1 MRNVFFTRLKSRIGS
16 FRRRESGAATVEFAL
31 IFPAYI
37 FVFLSAFEVGLAN
50 IRMVM
55 IERASDLAVRALR
68 LNTGNP
74 PSYNDIKTAVCNA
87 AGIIP
92 ECMDFIQ
99 IELQPVSTTTWNLL
113 DNNADC
119 IDRAST
125 IDPVVAFSNGQQNEL
140 MIVRVCA
147 VVDPIFPAMG
157 MGLIMPK
164 DETGGY
170 RLVASTAFVN
180 EPD

>member
-1 MRNVFFTRLKSRIGS
+1 MLLRVLERIGTTWRQ
-16 FRRRESGAATVEFAL
+16 FGRREDGAATVESAL

-37 FVFLSAFEVGLAN
+37 FVFLSAFEIGLAN

-74 PSYNDIKTAVCNA
+74 PNYGEIKTAVCNA

-92 ECMDFIQ
+92 NCMDVIQ
-99 IELQPVSTTTWNLL
+99 VELQPVSTDTWALL
-113 DNNADC
+113 DNNAQC

-125 IDPVVAFSNGQQNEL
+125 IDPVVSFENGQQNEL
-140 MIVRVCA
+140 MIVRTISASLRRVS
-147 VVDPIFPAMG
+147 
-157 MGLIMPK
+157 LI
-164 DETGGY
+164 G
-170 RLVASTAFVN
+170 
-180 EPD
+180 

>member
-1 MRNVFFTRLKSRIGS
+1 MMKRFWNEIRSRIGG
-16 FRRRESGAATVEFAL
+16 FRRREEGAATVEFAL
-31 IFPAYI
+31 IFPVYI

-74 PSYNDIKTAVCNA
+74 PTYGDIKTAICNA

-92 ECMDFIQ
+92 ECMDVVQ
-99 IELQPVSTTTWNLL
+99 IELQPVSTTTWNLV
-113 DNNADC
+113 DNNAQC
-119 IDRAST
+119 IDRASN
-125 IDPVVAFSNGQQNEL
+125 IDPVVSFQNGQQNEL

-147 VVDPIFPAMG
+147 VVDPIFPTMG

-164 DETGGY
+164 DPTGGY